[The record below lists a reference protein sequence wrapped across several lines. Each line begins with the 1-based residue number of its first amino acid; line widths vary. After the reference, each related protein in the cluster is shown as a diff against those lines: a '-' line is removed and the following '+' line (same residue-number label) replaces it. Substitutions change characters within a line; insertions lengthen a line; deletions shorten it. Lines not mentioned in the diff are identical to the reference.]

1 MCGEYSNRFF
11 LIDTSQ
17 GSPPHTWRIP
27 APSSVFHSSVGIT
40 STYVENTKRL
50 YGKVMPKGD
59 HLHIRGEY
67 CLVMLAI
74 ETTIGSPP
82 HTWRIPFFESSLDQS
97 LRITSTYVENTKL
110 MKLSTR
116 QTKDHLHIRGEY
128 SKQIPL

>member
-40 STYVENTKRL
+40 STYVENTL
-50 YGKVMPKGD
+50 HLLALLHCLEY

-67 CLVMLAI
+67 QHLWTHMMLCM
-74 ETTIGSPP
+74 
-82 HTWRIPFFESSLDQS
+82 
-97 LRITSTYVENTKL
+97 RITSTYVENTPLKL
-110 MKLSTR
+110 IVVLSSE
-116 QTKDHLHIRGEY
+116 DHLHIRGEY
-128 SKQIPL
+128 QLARSTRVLLEGSPPHTWRILNTRFM